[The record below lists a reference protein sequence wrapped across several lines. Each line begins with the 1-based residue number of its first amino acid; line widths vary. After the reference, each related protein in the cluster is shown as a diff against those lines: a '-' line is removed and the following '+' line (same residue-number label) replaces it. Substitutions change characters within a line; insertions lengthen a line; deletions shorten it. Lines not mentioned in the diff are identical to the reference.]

1 MRRLKSDVQTGFL
14 RLQVETLDDLWHLR
28 NIIQAGD
35 LVTMDTHRT
44 AETTTDKL
52 REGKQE
58 KKRMRLGLRVESVDW
73 HDFDDHLRIHGVIE
87 EGPQDLGRHH
97 THVVRDEPGTRVDIQ
112 KRPPLHRW
120 VLDLVKQAEDASQA
134 PQVVLLAI
142 DDAEAQFAVL
152 RGYGLQWLGSLPAG
166 GQGKQYKGA
175 ASAKKAFYT
184 EATST
189 LKTLRTGPDVAVIVV
204 GPGWWREEFLDH
216 VQSAD
221 PQLAQGILTDGTSQ
235 GGRGGVQE
243 ALRRG
248 LIQKVARDHRIQW
261 ETEKVEEV
269 MARVAQADGLVAY
282 GPAEVEQAVTA
293 GAAEEVLIT
302 DQAVREGR
310 FDAVLRQA
318 EATRCAVH
326 IVASGHDAGHRL
338 EQFSGVAALLR
349 FAVS

>member
-1 MRRLKSDVQTGFL
+1 MKRLKTDVQTGFL
-14 RLQVETLDDLWHLR
+14 RLQVDTLDDLWHLR
-28 NIIQAGD
+28 NLVQPGD

-44 AETTTDKL
+44 AESTGDRI

-58 KKRMRLGLRVESVDW
+58 KKRMRLGVRVESVEW
-73 HDFDDHLRIHGVIE
+73 HDFDDHLRVHGVIE
-87 EGPQDLGRHH
+87 TGPQDHGKHH
-97 THVVRDEPGTRVDIQ
+97 THVVRDEPGTRVDVQ
-112 KRPPLHRW
+112 KRPPLQRW
-120 VLDLVKQAEDASQA
+120 QLDLVRQAEDESQA

-142 DDAEAQFAVL
+142 DDSEAQFAVL

-166 GQGKQYKGA
+166 GQGKQFKGA
-175 ASAKKAFYT
+175 EGAKRAFYD
-184 EATST
+184 EAANT
-189 LKTLRTGPDVAVIVV
+189 LRTLRTGPDVAAIVV

-216 VQSAD
+216 VQQKD
-221 PQLAQGILTDGTSQ
+221 PGLAQGVLTDGTSQ

-248 LIQKVARDHRIQW
+248 LIQKVARDHRIHW

-269 MARVAQADGLVAY
+269 MARVARPDGLVAY
-282 GPAEVEQAVTA
+282 GPAEVQQAVDA

-302 DQAVREGR
+302 DRAVREGR
-310 FDAVLRQA
+310 FDEVLRRA

-326 IVASGHDAGHRL
+326 VVASGHDAGHRL

-349 FAVS
+349 FAV

>member
-1 MRRLKSDVQTGFL
+1 MRKLKADVGAGFL

-28 NIIQAGD
+28 NLIQRGD
-35 LVTMDTHRT
+35 LVTMDTFRT
-44 AETTTDKL
+44 AETATDKV
-52 REGKQE
+52 REGKAE
-58 KKRMRLGLRVESVDW
+58 KKRMRLGLRVESVEW
-73 HDFDDHLRIHGVIE
+73 HDFDDHLRVHGVIE
-87 EGPQDLGRHH
+87 EGPQDHGRHH
-97 THVVRDEPGTRVDIQ
+97 THVVRDEPGTQLDVQ
-112 KRPPLHRW
+112 KPGPLARW
-120 VLDLVKQAEDASQA
+120 LLDLVDQARDEAQA

-142 DDAEAQFAVL
+142 DDSEAQFAVL

-166 GQGKQYKGA
+166 GQGKQFKGA
-175 ASAKKAFYT
+175 ASAKAAFYD
-184 EATST
+184 EAAKT
-189 LKTLRTGPDVAVIVV
+189 LRSLRTGPEVAAIVV
-204 GPGWWREEFLDH
+204 GPGWWREEFLDRLRA
-216 VQSAD
+216 AD
-221 PQLAQGILTDGTSQ
+221 SELAAGVLTDGTSQ
-235 GGRGGVQE
+235 GGRAGVQE

-248 LIQKVARDHRIQW
+248 LIQKVAKDHRIQW

-269 MARVAQADGLVAY
+269 MARVAKGDGLVAY

-310 FDAVLRQA
+310 FEPVLHQA

-349 FAVS
+349 FAL